1 MGFEQY
7 KSAFFET
14 GLIANACRAN
24 CENELLTLQKF
35 LKENDVIVLKMA
47 RSGFS
52 KQSILIEFCKIFLDK
67 FNYYLEKFDM
77 SYLHF

>member
-35 LKENDVIVLKMA
+35 LKENDVIVFNKNA
-47 RSGFS
+47 
-52 KQSILIEFCKIFLDK
+52 KILL
-67 FNYYLEKFDM
+67 NYAIN
-77 SYLHF
+77 